1 MKTKE
6 FFNTKNL
13 VILGLM
19 TALVIVFSMTPI
31 GSIPVNPELSITLN
45 VIPIAIAAV
54 ACGPIGG
61 AIVGGVFGIFSFLQC
76 FGIGVPSG
84 LGAALLNV
92 SPVFCFIQRFIPRL
106 LDGFLTGLVFSAL
119 KNKTSKPISC
129 GITGFCAAFFN
140 TVLFMTALVVLF
152 YNTDKLNELRDG
164 KNVIW
169 FIITFVGFNAL
180 LEMAVS
186 TVVTSAVGT
195 ALFKARLIPSQ
206 KSTPAEAN

>member
-1 MKTKE
+1 MKTKSI
-6 FFNTKNL
+6 FGTRQL
-13 VILGLM
+13 VIMGLM
-19 TALVIVFSMTPI
+19 TALVIIFSMTPI

-54 ACGPIGG
+54 ACGPVGG
-61 AIVGGVFGIFSFLQC
+61 AIVGGIFGIFSYLQC

-84 LGAALLNV
+84 LGAALVNI
-92 SPVFCFIQRFIPRL
+92 SPVLAFIQRFIPRL
-106 LDGFLTGLVFSAL
+106 LDGFLTGLVFSVL
-119 KNKTSKPISC
+119 KNRTKKPISC

-140 TVLFMTALVVLF
+140 TLLFMSALVMLF
-152 YNTDKLNELRDG
+152 WNTDKLNELRDG

-180 LEMAVS
+180 LEMAVC

-195 ALFKARLIPSQ
+195 ALFKARLIPS
-206 KSTPAEAN
+206 KK

>member
-1 MKTKE
+1 MKTKSI
-6 FFNTKNL
+6 FGTRQL
-13 VILGLM
+13 VIMGLM
-19 TALVIVFSMTPI
+19 TALVIIFSMTPI

-61 AIVGGVFGIFSFLQC
+61 AIVGGIFGIFSYLQC

-84 LGAALLNV
+84 LGAALVNI
-92 SPVFCFIQRFIPRL
+92 SPVLTFIQRFIPRL
-106 LDGFLTGLVFSAL
+106 LDGFLTGLVFSFL
-119 KNKTSKPISC
+119 NNKTKKPVSC

-140 TVLFMTALVVLF
+140 TLLFMSALVILF
-152 YNTDKLNELRDG
+152 WNTDKLNELRGG

-180 LEMAVS
+180 LEMVVC

-195 ALFKARLIPSQ
+195 ALFKARLIPS
-206 KSTPAEAN
+206 KK